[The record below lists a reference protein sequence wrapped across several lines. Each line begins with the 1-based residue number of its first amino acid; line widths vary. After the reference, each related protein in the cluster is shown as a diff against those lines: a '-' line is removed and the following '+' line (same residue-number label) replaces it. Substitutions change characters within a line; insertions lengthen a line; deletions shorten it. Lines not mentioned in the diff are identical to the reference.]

1 MTRQN
6 NIRDDAVSPV
16 IGVMLMLVV
25 TVVIAAVIAGFATG
39 MAGDSTKTTPMAL
52 FEVEY
57 LEVAY
62 TGKYAN
68 TLATFGLVHKGGDA
82 IPLKDIQI
90 TLERVTDP
98 TYGLG
103 GVINTIQANYA
114 GAMNPLKSPIQD
126 FPLSVIGKG
135 ELEVAEYFIGEFI
148 YRYEDVTI
156 SAGDVLRV
164 VPTQY
169 NDVTVEWWEEDG
181 ESGVDASVS
190 GLNQKTYV
198 GTGATVKWTLSY
210 IPTNGIIAKGEFE
223 VPYHN

>member
-39 MAGDSTKTTPMAL
+39 MAGDSTKTTPKAL

-57 LEVAY
+57 LEVAAD
-62 TGKYAN
+62 TKYPSM
-68 TLATFGLVHKGGDA
+68 LATFGLVHKGGDA

-98 TYGLG
+98 KFSLG

-135 ELEVAEYFIGEFI
+135 ELEAAEYLGEFI

-164 VPTQY
+164 VPAQY
-169 NDVTVEWWEEDG
+169 DDVTVEWWEEDG
-181 ESGVDASVS
+181 ASGIDVS
-190 GLNQKTYV
+190 LTGGLNTNTYV
-198 GTGATVKWTLSY
+198 GPGATVKWTLSY

-223 VPYHN
+223 VPYP